1 MKTKTYYCHA
11 ITKNGELHHVLK
23 AIYNP
28 EAQIANIFKVTAEE
42 DIILGSLNTEGGL
55 AEMPL
60 FDLCL
65 NLIEEDLGACDIVK
79 ASLSEEKS
87 YLVL

>member
-1 MKTKTYYCHA
+1 MKAKTYYCHA
-11 ITKNGELHHVLK
+11 ITKNGEFPHILK
-23 AIYNP
+23 VIYNP
-28 EAQIANIFKVTAEE
+28 ENQIAHIFKEAAENN
-42 DIILGSLNTEGGL
+42 IILASLNAEGDLG
-55 AEMPL
+55 EVPL

-65 NLIEEDLGACDIVK
+65 NLIEEELGACDIVK

>member
-11 ITKNGELHHVLK
+11 ITKNGVSPHILK

-28 EAQIANIFKVTAEE
+28 ENQITHIFKEVAEE
-42 DIILGSLNTEGGL
+42 NIILASLNTEGGL
-55 AEMPL
+55 GEMPL

-65 NLIEEDLGACDIVK
+65 NLIEEELGECDIVK

>member
-1 MKTKTYYCHA
+1 MKPTTYYCHA
-11 ITKNGELHHVLK
+11 INRDGETCHFLK

-28 EAQIANIFKVTAEE
+28 ETHIADIFRVTAHE
-42 DIILGSLNTEGGL
+42 DNILATLHAEGGL
-55 AEMPL
+55 GTMAL

-65 NLIEEDLGACDIVK
+65 NLIEKELGTSHIVK

-87 YLVL
+87 YLIN